1 MARWC
6 YLMLAVLCFVLP
18 TLQVVRHGDRPEL
31 LHVDMTEEDGLE
43 SFGVRTYTRAKRE
56 APATAGAAA
65 AAAAPKA
72 PSSTNKPDINSIH
85 ENSKNI
91 TTKVSALGRE
101 RDLHPKKI
109 ECNERDGQIGGSV
122 RWLFFF
128 FLFYFVRFASFGRES
143 NNYLIAS
150 HFWAD

>member
-1 MARWC
+1 MARLC

-65 AAAAPKA
+65 AAAAAAPKT
-72 PSSTNKPDINSIH
+72 PSSTNEPDINSIH

-91 TTKVSALGRE
+91 TTKVSAFGRE
-101 RDLHPKKI
+101 RDLHPKKK
-109 ECNERDGQIGGSV
+109 RVQ
-122 RWLFFF
+122 
-128 FLFYFVRFASFGRES
+128 
-143 NNYLIAS
+143 
-150 HFWAD
+150 